1 MDIIAMLE
9 RYSLTLRRLPD
20 HETDTYFLPENPT
33 QMELDN
39 CHLHIIRPIS
49 KEKFDDMIQ
58 RNFLSAH
65 NSIFKNGYLIK
76 KVVRIREERESGWI
90 VKICS
95 SHGSI
100 QQWSMKHDFCRK
112 TAEDAVKSAIEH
124 IEKQQREKD
133 VLIKTLEITE
143 ESL

>member
-9 RYSLTLRRLPD
+9 KYSLSLRRLPD
-20 HETDTYFLPENPT
+20 FETDTYFFPENPT

-39 CHLHIIRPIS
+39 CHLSIIRPIS

-76 KVVRIREERESGWI
+76 KVVRIKKERESG
-90 VKICS
+90 
-95 SHGSI
+95 
-100 QQWSMKHDFCRK
+100 
-112 TAEDAVKSAIEH
+112 
-124 IEKQQREKD
+124 
-133 VLIKTLEITE
+133 
-143 ESL
+143 

>member
-9 RYSLTLRRLPD
+9 KYSLTLRRLPD
-20 HETDTYFLPENPT
+20 FETDTYFLPENPT

-39 CHLHIIRPIS
+39 CRLSIIRPIS
-49 KEKFDDMIQ
+49 KEKFDDMIR

-76 KVVRIREERESGWI
+76 KVVRIKKERESGWM
-90 VKICS
+90 VKICNN
-95 SHGSI
+95 HTSI
-100 QQWSMKHDFCRK
+100 QQWSKKHDFYGD
-112 TAEDAVKSAIEH
+112 TAESAIKLAIEY

-133 VLIKTLEITE
+133 ALMKTFKIAE
-143 ESL
+143 E

>member
-1 MDIIAMLE
+1 MDIVAMLE
-9 RYSLTLRRLPD
+9 KYSLTLRRLPD
-20 HETDTYFLPENPT
+20 FETDTYFLPENPT

-39 CHLHIIRPIS
+39 CRLSVIRPIS
-49 KEKFDDMIQ
+49 KEKFDDMIR

-76 KVVRIREERESGWI
+76 KVVRIKKERKGGWMI
-90 VKICS
+90 KICNQHS
-95 SHGSI
+95 SI
-100 QQWSMKHDFCRK
+100 QQWSKKHDFYGE
-112 TAEDAVKSAIEH
+112 TAEDAVKLAIKH

-133 VLIKTLEITE
+133 ALMKTLKITE